1 MKMKIAVISTFLLFL
16 VCCAPV
22 TKKGSEEEFATHI
35 NAGIRFLQQENY
47 SMAKREFTDALSI
60 NPDSARA
67 NNLLGMTY
75 FKEQN
80 YDSAETYFQK
90 AVKLDPNYVT
100 GYINLG
106 GIYAMKELYPK
117 AREYYEKA
125 LAISPQSASA
135 CYSLG
140 AIWFQLG
147 NQEKGIYYLAKGM
160 ELDPEF
166 LEKHADSLAGLPM
179 RGSALPELNFTYAKL
194 FALRGDIERTV
205 EYLKKARQ
213 FGFRD
218 WKRIE
223 KEKEFDLVRDDPR
236 IREFLK

>member
-1 MKMKIAVISTFLLFL
+1 MKTRIAVVVIFLL
-16 VCCAPV
+16 VMVYCAPV

-47 SMAKREFTDALSI
+47 SVAKREFTEALSI
-60 NPDSARA
+60 NPNSIRA
-67 NNLLGMTY
+67 NNLMGMTY

-106 GIYAMKELYPK
+106 GIYAMKELYPR

-147 NQEKGIYYLAKGM
+147 NQEKGIYYLTKGM
-160 ELDPEF
+160 ELDPDF

-179 RGSALPELNFTYAKL
+179 KGSVLPELHFTYAKL
-194 FALRGDIERTV
+194 FALRGDIERTA

-213 FGFRD
+213 FGFKD
-218 WKRIE
+218 WKRIQQ
-223 KEKEFDLVRDDPR
+223 EKEFELVREDPR
-236 IREFLK
+236 IKEFLK